1 MAELSGS
8 YNITLDTNRRLALP
22 TKLYYTQ
29 EDDLR
34 DRIKITRGIAKCLT
48 GYYRTEWKALVS
60 SLNKLNID
68 EKSKQ
73 IMKRHIIG
81 AAADC
86 ELDKQ
91 RRLVLPENLVAYAE
105 LPENGEVL
113 VVGCGEVFEI
123 WNPALYQADAAASE
137 ETIQEI
143 FGRISLSAS
152 EASSPEPG

>member
-8 YNITLDTNRRLALP
+8 YNITLDSNRRLALP
-22 TKLYYTQ
+22 TKLYYSQ

-34 DRIKITRGIAKCLT
+34 DRVKITRGIAKCLT

-60 SLNKLNID
+60 SINKLNID

-91 RRLVLPENLVAYAE
+91 RRLILPENLVAYAE

-123 WNPALYQADAAASE
+123 WNPALYHADAVESE
-137 ETIQEI
+137 DTIQDI
-143 FGRISLSAS
+143 FGRISLNAS
-152 EASSPEPG
+152 QGPAPEPD